1 MKNTN
6 PNNIAEKITELSGI
20 DVFMDNRERRVVE
33 VRSLLTYLLRDKL
46 KMRWKNIV
54 LFYDRNGKKINMANV
69 MHSYKKYNDYK
80 KQNTF
85 LDTIEKSFVFD
96 SYSNHDEVDKIEYLE
111 KKCKRL
117 KKKLEE
123 QLEQITDVIINHQRN
138 N

>member
-6 PNNIAEKITELSGI
+6 PINIANKITELSGI
-20 DVFMDNRERRVVE
+20 DVFTDSRERKVVE

-69 MHSYKKYNDYK
+69 MHSYKKYDDYK
-80 KQNTF
+80 NHNSALNDLQ
-85 LDTIEKSFVFD
+85 KSFVFEPHSD
-96 SYSNHDEVDKIEYLE
+96 HDEIDKISYLE

-117 KKKLEE
+117 EKKIQE
-123 QLEQITDVIINHQRN
+123 QN
-138 N
+138 NK

>member
-6 PNNIAEKITELSGI
+6 PNTIAEKITELSGI
-20 DVFMDNRERRVVE
+20 DVFMDNRERKVVE

-80 KQNTF
+80 KQNPA
-85 LDTIEKSFVFD
+85 LDDLQKSFVFEP
-96 SYSNHDEVDKIEYLE
+96 YTNYDEVDKIDYLE
-111 KKCKRL
+111 KKCRRL
-117 KKKLEE
+117 EKKLDE
-123 QLEQITDVIINHQRN
+123 QLNK
-138 N
+138 

>member
-6 PNNIAEKITELSGI
+6 PINIANKITELSGI
-20 DVFMDNRERRVVE
+20 DVFTDSRERKVVE

-69 MHSYKKYNDYK
+69 MHSYKKYDDYK
-80 KQNTF
+80 NHNSTLNDLQ
-85 LDTIEKSFVFD
+85 KSFVFEPHSD
-96 SYSNHDEVDKIEYLE
+96 HDEIDKISYLE

-117 KKKLEE
+117 EKKLQE
-123 QLEQITDVIINHQRN
+123 QN
-138 N
+138 NK

>member
-1 MKNTN
+1 MSNIN
-6 PNNIAEKITELSGI
+6 PNTIAEKITELSGI

-33 VRSLLTYLLRDKL
+33 VRSLLTYLLREKL

-80 KQNTF
+80 KQNPV
-85 LDTIEKSFVFD
+85 LVDLQKSFVFGP
-96 SYSNHDEVDKIEYLE
+96 YSEYDEVDKIDYLE

-117 KKKLEE
+117 EKKLQE
-123 QLEQITDVIINHQRN
+123 QLNK
-138 N
+138 

>member
-1 MKNTN
+1 MSNIN
-6 PNNIAEKITELSGI
+6 PNTIAEKITELSGI

-33 VRSLLTYLLRDKL
+33 VRSLLTYLLREKL

-80 KQNTF
+80 KQNPA
-85 LDTIEKSFVFD
+85 LNDLQKSFVFGP
-96 SYSNHDEVDKIEYLE
+96 YSEYDEVDKIDYLE

-117 KKKLEE
+117 EKKLQE
-123 QLEQITDVIINHQRN
+123 QLNK
-138 N
+138 